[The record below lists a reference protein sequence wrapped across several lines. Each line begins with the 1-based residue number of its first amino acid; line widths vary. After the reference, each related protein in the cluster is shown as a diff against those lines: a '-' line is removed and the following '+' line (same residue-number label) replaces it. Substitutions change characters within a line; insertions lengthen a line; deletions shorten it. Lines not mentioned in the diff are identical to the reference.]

1 MVTLCSRR
9 RRPNSIN
16 FGRLRMMENGQSRST
31 SRETSTGRATTSSRP
46 SENQPPAPAHL
57 SLFCSQQPALPP
69 VLQQGQALNYS
80 SSHVLR
86 HDASDSIPFNLL
98 AASIHRSMPAIQ
110 PHCDFDTNAVD
121 HEVTELTSRRTDV
134 TQARSVNDILTGS
147 TSRPSNVTTPLS
159 RAAAVPRQSFSVEAL
174 RQPSD
179 LNDVTHHYHAAGV
192 ITDYPSRLLPSHGFL
207 RSALYHSM
215 QQPDGI
221 SSLSQTSTSSTES
234 GTGSSTGSSA
244 SSSAAH
250 TPEAMPW
257 PMTAGGGVFDSE
269 HNVSVAS
276 SRSTSPRPMSTG
288 SPASVDDST
297 PTSSDVKA
305 SKSQKGNQKRK
316 GKRVMLLSIDLCNL

>member
-31 SRETSTGRATTSSRP
+31 PRETSTGRATATTSRP

-69 VLQQGQALNYS
+69 VLSQGQALNYS
-80 SSHVLR
+80 AHVLR
-86 HDASDSIPFNLL
+86 HDASGSIPFNLL

-134 TQARSVNDILTGS
+134 TQARSVNGTLTGI

-159 RAAAVPRQSFSVEAL
+159 RAAAVLRQPFSVDAL
-174 RQPSD
+174 RQSSD
-179 LNDVTHHYHAAGV
+179 SSDVTHHYHAAGV
-192 ITDYPSRLLPSHGFL
+192 VTDYPSRMLPSHGFL

-215 QQPDGI
+215 QQPDAI

-234 GTGSSTGSSA
+234 GAGSSTGSSA

-250 TPEAMPW
+250 TPEATPW
-257 PMTAGGGVFDSE
+257 PTPGGGVFDSE

-316 GKRVMLLSIDLCNL
+316 GKRVILLSIDLCNL